1 MKFSDIYNA
10 KKGKHIISYEVFPPK
25 NDMDFNGLYK
35 TIEDLKDINPDY
47 VSVTYGAGGSNRDK
61 TLEIAS
67 TIKNKMGTEV
77 VAHLTC
83 VNATVHDTDL
93 MLERFKKENI
103 ENILA
108 LRGDP
113 PQGQENFTQTI
124 GGFAYASELIEHI
137 NKNGNFGIA
146 AAGYPEKH
154 PEAASLESDIEN
166 LKRKI
171 DNGATNVI
179 TQLFFINDSFYRYRD
194 LCCKKNIN
202 VKIEPGIMPILNFKS
217 VQRMVNLCGAK
228 IPAKLLSDLEKN
240 QDNISAIKKIGID
253 YATEQIANLLD
264 NQIDGIHF
272 YAMNKSED
280 IKAIYNAV
288 KSKIIR

>member
-1 MKFSDIYNA
+1 MKFSDIYDN

-25 NDMDFNGLYK
+25 NDMDFTGVYQ

-61 TLEIAS
+61 TLESAS
-67 TIKNKMGTEV
+67 TIKNKMGIEV
-77 VAHLTC
+77 AAHLTC
-83 VNATVHDTDL
+83 VNATIQDTDK

-113 PQGQENFTQTI
+113 PYGQENFTQTI
-124 GGFAYASELIEHI
+124 GGFAYASQLIEHI
-137 NKNGNFGIA
+137 NKNGDFGIA

-154 PEAASLESDIEN
+154 PEAPSLDADIEN

-179 TQLFFINDSFYRYRD
+179 TQLFFNNEDFYKYRE
-194 LCCKKNIN
+194 LCCKKNIK

-217 VQRMVNLCGAK
+217 VQRMVSLCGAK
-228 IPAKLLSDLEKN
+228 IPEKLLSDLEKN
-240 QDNISAIKKIGID
+240 QDNKEAIEKIGID
-253 YATEQIANLLD
+253 YAIEQISNLLD
-264 NQIDGIHF
+264 NEIDGIHF
-272 YAMNKSED
+272 YAMNKSKE
-280 IKAIYNAV
+280 IKKIYHALEN
-288 KSKIIR
+288 KIIR

>member
-1 MKFSDIYNA
+1 MKFSDIYDN

-25 NDMDFNGLYK
+25 NDMDFNSLYR
-35 TIEDLKDINPDY
+35 TIEDLKDIEPDY
-47 VSVTYGAGGSNRDK
+47 VSVTYGAGGSNRDR

-67 TIKNKMGTEV
+67 TIKNKMGIEV
-77 VAHLTC
+77 AAHLTC

-124 GGFAYASELIEHI
+124 GGFAYASQLIEHI

-154 PEAASLESDIEN
+154 PEAVSLEADIEN

-179 TQLFFINDSFYRYRD
+179 TQLFFINDNFYRYRD
-194 LCCKKNIN
+194 LCCKKNIK
-202 VKIEPGIMPILNFKS
+202 VKIEPGIMPVLNFKS

-228 IPAKLLSDLEKN
+228 IPEKLLSDLEKN
-240 QDNISAIKKIGID
+240 QENASAIKKIGID
-253 YATEQIANLLD
+253 YAIEQIANLLD
-264 NQIDGIHF
+264 NQVDGIHF

-280 IKAIYNAV
+280 IKSIYNAV

>member
-1 MKFSDIYNA
+1 MKFSDIYNN

-25 NDMDFNGLYK
+25 NDMDFNSLYR

-47 VSVTYGAGGSNRDK
+47 VSVTYGAGGSNRNR

-67 TIKNKMGTEV
+67 TIKNKIGIEV

-93 MLERFKKENI
+93 MLECFKKENI
-103 ENILA
+103 ENVLA

-124 GGFAYASELIEHI
+124 GGFAYASELIAHI
-137 NKNGNFGIA
+137 SKNGNFGIA

-154 PEAASLESDIEN
+154 PEAASLEADVEN

-179 TQLFFINDSFYRYRD
+179 TQLFFNNDSFYRYRD
-194 LCCKKNIN
+194 LCGKKNIN

-217 VQRMVNLCGAK
+217 IQRMVHLCGAK
-228 IPAKLLSDLEKN
+228 IPAKLLGDLEKN
-240 QDNISAIKKIGID
+240 QENISAIKKIGID
-253 YATEQIANLLD
+253 YAIEQIANLLD
-264 NQIDGIHF
+264 NQVDGIHF

-280 IKAIYNAV
+280 IKSIYNAV

>member
-1 MKFSDIYNA
+1 MKFSDIYDN

-25 NDMDFNGLYK
+25 NDMDFNSLYR
-35 TIEDLKDINPDY
+35 TIEDLKDIEPDY
-47 VSVTYGAGGSNRDK
+47 VSVTYGAGGSNRDR

-67 TIKNKMGTEV
+67 TIKNKMGIEV
-77 VAHLTC
+77 AAHLTC

-124 GGFAYASELIEHI
+124 GGFAYASQLIEHI

-154 PEAASLESDIEN
+154 PEAVSLETDIEN

-179 TQLFFINDSFYRYRD
+179 TQLFFINDNFYRYRD
-194 LCCKKNIN
+194 LCCKKNIK
-202 VKIEPGIMPILNFKS
+202 VKIEPGIMPVLNFKS

-228 IPAKLLSDLEKN
+228 IPEKLLSDLEKN
-240 QDNISAIKKIGID
+240 QENASAIKKIGID
-253 YATEQIANLLD
+253 YAIEQIANLLD
-264 NQIDGIHF
+264 NQVDGIHF

-280 IKAIYNAV
+280 IKSIYNAV

>member
-1 MKFSDIYNA
+1 MKFSDIYDN

-25 NDMDFNGLYK
+25 NDMDFNSLYR
-35 TIEDLKDINPDY
+35 TIEDLKDIEPDY
-47 VSVTYGAGGSNRDK
+47 VSVTYGAGGSNRDR

-67 TIKNKMGTEV
+67 TIKNKMGIEV
-77 VAHLTC
+77 AAHLTC

-124 GGFAYASELIEHI
+124 GGFAYASQLIEHI

-154 PEAASLESDIEN
+154 PEAVSLEADIEN

-179 TQLFFINDSFYRYRD
+179 TQLFFINDNFYRYRD
-194 LCCKKNIN
+194 LCCKKNIK
-202 VKIEPGIMPILNFKS
+202 VKIEPGIMPVLNFKS

-228 IPAKLLSDLEKN
+228 IPEKLLSDLEKN
-240 QDNISAIKKIGID
+240 LENASAIKKIGID
-253 YATEQIANLLD
+253 YAIEQIANLLD
-264 NQIDGIHF
+264 NQVDGIHF

-280 IKAIYNAV
+280 IKSIYNAV

>member
-1 MKFSDIYNA
+1 MKFSDIYDN

-25 NDMDFNGLYK
+25 NDMDFNSLYR
-35 TIEDLKDINPDY
+35 TIEDLKDIEPDY
-47 VSVTYGAGGSNRDK
+47 VSVTYGAGGSNRDR

-67 TIKNKMGTEV
+67 TIKNKMGIEV
-77 VAHLTC
+77 AAHLTC

-124 GGFAYASELIEHI
+124 GGFAYASQLIEHI

-154 PEAASLESDIEN
+154 PEAVSLEADIEN

-179 TQLFFINDSFYRYRD
+179 TQLFFINDNFYRYRD
-194 LCCKKNIN
+194 LCCKKNIK
-202 VKIEPGIMPILNFKS
+202 VKIEPGIMPVLNFRS

-228 IPAKLLSDLEKN
+228 IPEKLLSDLEKN
-240 QDNISAIKKIGID
+240 QENASAIKKIGID
-253 YATEQIANLLD
+253 YAIEQIANLLD
-264 NQIDGIHF
+264 NQVDGIHF

-280 IKAIYNAV
+280 IKSIYNAV

>member
-1 MKFSDIYNA
+1 MKFSDIYNN

-25 NDMDFNGLYK
+25 NDMDFNSLYQ

-47 VSVTYGAGGSNRDK
+47 VSVTYGAGGSNRNK

-67 TIKNKMGTEV
+67 TIKNKMGIEV

-83 VNATVHDTDL
+83 VNATICDTDV
-93 MLERFKKENI
+93 MLESFKKENI

-124 GGFAYASELIEHI
+124 GGFAHASELIEHI
-137 NKNGNFGIA
+137 NRNGHFGIA

-154 PEAASLESDIEN
+154 PEAASLEADVEN
-166 LKRKI
+166 LKRKV

-179 TQLFFINDSFYRYRD
+179 TQLFFNNDSFYRYRD
-194 LCCKKNIN
+194 LCSKKNIT

-217 VQRMVNLCGAK
+217 VQKMVRLCGAK
-228 IPAKLLSDLEKN
+228 IPAKLLTDLEKN
-240 QDNISAIKKIGID
+240 QEDVAAIKKIGID
-253 YATEQIANLLD
+253 YAIEQIANLLD

-280 IKAIYNAV
+280 IKSIYNAL

>member
-1 MKFSDIYNA
+1 M
-10 KKGKHIISYEVFPPK
+10 
-25 NDMDFNGLYK
+25 
-35 TIEDLKDINPDY
+35 KDIEPDY
-47 VSVTYGAGGSNRDK
+47 VSVTYGAGGSNRDR

-67 TIKNKMGTEV
+67 TIKNKMGIEV
-77 VAHLTC
+77 AAHLTC

-124 GGFAYASELIEHI
+124 GGFAYASQLIEHI

-154 PEAASLESDIEN
+154 PEAVSLEADIEN

-179 TQLFFINDSFYRYRD
+179 TQLFFINDNFYRYRD
-194 LCCKKNIN
+194 LCCKKNIK
-202 VKIEPGIMPILNFKS
+202 VKIEPGIMPVLNFKS

-228 IPAKLLSDLEKN
+228 IPEKLLSDLEKN
-240 QDNISAIKKIGID
+240 QENASAIKKIGID
-253 YATEQIANLLD
+253 YAIEQIANLLD
-264 NQIDGIHF
+264 NQVDGIHF

-280 IKAIYNAV
+280 IKSIYNAV

>member
-1 MKFSDIYNA
+1 MKFSDIYDN

-25 NDMDFNGLYK
+25 NDMDFNSLYR
-35 TIEDLKDINPDY
+35 TIEDLKDIEPDY
-47 VSVTYGAGGSNRDK
+47 VSVTYGAGGSNRDR

-67 TIKNKMGTEV
+67 TIKNKMGIEV
-77 VAHLTC
+77 AAHLTC

-113 PQGQENFTQTI
+113 PQGQENFTKTI
-124 GGFAYASELIEHI
+124 GGFAYASQLIEHI

-154 PEAASLESDIEN
+154 PEAVSLEADIEN

-179 TQLFFINDSFYRYRD
+179 TQLFFINDNFYRYRD
-194 LCCKKNIN
+194 LCCKKNIK
-202 VKIEPGIMPILNFKS
+202 VKIEPGIMPVLNFRS

-228 IPAKLLSDLEKN
+228 IPEKLLSDLEKN
-240 QDNISAIKKIGID
+240 LENASAIKKIGID
-253 YATEQIANLLD
+253 YAIEQIANLLD
-264 NQIDGIHF
+264 NQVDGIHF

-280 IKAIYNAV
+280 IKSIYNAV

>member
-1 MKFSDIYNA
+1 MKFSDIYNN
-10 KKGKHIISYEVFPPK
+10 KKGKHVISYEVFPPK

-35 TIEDLKDINPDY
+35 TIEDLKDIKPDY

-67 TIKNKMGTEV
+67 TIKNKMGLEV

-83 VNATVHDTDL
+83 VNATVHDTDV

-124 GGFAYASELIEHI
+124 GGFAYAAELIEHI

-154 PEAASLESDIEN
+154 PEAASLEADIEN

-179 TQLFFINDSFYRYRD
+179 TQLFFINDNFYKYRD

-240 QDNISAIKKIGID
+240 QNDISAIKQIGID
-253 YATEQIANLLD
+253 YAIEQISDLLD
-264 NQIDGIHF
+264 NQVDGIHF

-280 IKAIYNAV
+280 IKTIYNAV

>member
-1 MKFSDIYNA
+1 
-10 KKGKHIISYEVFPPK
+10 
-25 NDMDFNGLYK
+25 
-35 TIEDLKDINPDY
+35 
-47 VSVTYGAGGSNRDK
+47 
-61 TLEIAS
+61 
-67 TIKNKMGTEV
+67 MGTEV

-154 PEAASLESDIEN
+154 PEAASLDADIEN

-240 QDNISAIKKIGID
+240 QDNISVIKKIGID

-264 NQIDGIHF
+264 NQVDGIHF